1 MVSKKYSAKDMLFSL
16 DIGTRSVI
24 GTVGIIN
31 NKKVEIIAEKYLE
44 HQERAMVDGQIHDIN
59 LVSKVVMEVKES
71 LENELGVKL
80 KDVSIAAAG
89 RFLRTSDSNEEIELN
104 GDEEIN
110 KDIIRGLELSAVK
123 KAEDQIKNTTEGK
136 LYCVGYTVKEYYLNS
151 FVISNLLGHK
161 GEKIGAAVIATFLP
175 RSVIDSLYTVME
187 KVNLN
192 VSHLTLEPIAAIEAV
207 VPKKIRSLNI
217 ALVDIGAGT
226 SDIAISSRDTIA
238 SYAMVPFAGD
248 EVTEAIAQEYL
259 LDFNT
264 ADIIKR
270 NLLAEEK
277 VTYTDVL
284 GMENTIESK
293 DVIKIILQPVKKL
306 AESISAK
313 MIENNGGKAP
323 AAVFLVGGGAHTP
336 YLIDEL
342 SEQLKIPASRIAI
355 KDRTAVEQCI
365 SDNGLGSAGVTVLGI
380 CLSALS
386 KMGENFIDVK
396 LNGEVVSLFNSQKR
410 TVMDVLLQ
418 NGISPVLLI
427 SKNGKSKR
435 FTINGKNRIVFG
447 KLGKNAEILIN
458 GKIANMDTEVYSG
471 DEIEVRYAKNGEVAS
486 PEVIEMLEGLTSIS
500 VYLDDQ
506 LINIEPVVLVNGKR
520 EEVTYSIQEGDDI
533 NLLLPSRIEDFKK
546 YVIGEEGELCKNNQ
560 LLYDGYVLKE
570 EDKIYRKA
578 QSVAEPSVNKVLN
591 TVKNPMTVFVN
602 GQSVTLGGKKS
613 YIFVDIFNFYDF
625 DLNDVKGEIKLFL
638 NGEKAKYT
646 ENLCEGDEINIY
658 WQ

>member
-71 LENELGVKL
+71 LENQLGVKL

-293 DVIKIILQPVKKL
+293 DVIKIISQPVKKL

-365 SDNGLGSAGVTVLGI
+365 SDNNLGSAGVTVLGI

-386 KMGENFIDVK
+386 KLGENFIDVK

-418 NGISPVLLI
+418 NGISPALLI

-471 DEIEVRYAKNGEVAS
+471 DEIEVRYAKNGEVAN
-486 PEVIEMLEGLTSIS
+486 PKVIEMLEGLTSIS

-533 NLLLPSRIEDFKK
+533 YLILPSRIEDFKK
-546 YVIGEEGELCKNNQ
+546 YVIGEEGEFCKNNQ
-560 LLYDGYVLKE
+560 LLYEGYVLKE
-570 EDKIYRKA
+570 EDKIYRKI

-591 TVKNPMTVFVN
+591 TVNNPMTVLVN
-602 GQSVTLGGKKS
+602 GQSVTLEGKKS

-625 DLNDVKGEIKLFL
+625 DLNDVKGEIKLSL

-646 ENLCEGDEINIY
+646 ENLSEGDEINIY

>member
-71 LENELGVKL
+71 LENQLGVKL

-175 RSVIDSLYTVME
+175 RSVIDSLYTVMG

-293 DVIKIILQPVKKL
+293 DVIKIISKPVKKL

-342 SEQLKIPASRIAI
+342 SEQLKIPTSRIAI

-365 SDNGLGSAGVTVLGI
+365 SDNSLGPAGVTVLGI

-386 KMGENFIDVK
+386 KLGENFIDVK

-418 NGISPVLLI
+418 NGISPALLI

-458 GKIANMDTEVYSG
+458 EKIANMDTEVYSG

-486 PEVIEMLEGLTSIS
+486 PKVIEMLEGLTSIS

-533 NLLLPSRIEDFKK
+533 YLILPSRIEDFKK
-546 YVIGEEGELCKNNQ
+546 YVIGEEGEFCKNNQ

-570 EDKIYRKA
+570 EDKIYRKI

-591 TVKNPMTVFVN
+591 TVNNPMTVLVN
-602 GQSVTLGGKKS
+602 GQSVTLEGKKS

-625 DLNDVKGEIKLFL
+625 DLNDVKGEIKLSL

-646 ENLCEGDEINIY
+646 ENLSEGDEINIY